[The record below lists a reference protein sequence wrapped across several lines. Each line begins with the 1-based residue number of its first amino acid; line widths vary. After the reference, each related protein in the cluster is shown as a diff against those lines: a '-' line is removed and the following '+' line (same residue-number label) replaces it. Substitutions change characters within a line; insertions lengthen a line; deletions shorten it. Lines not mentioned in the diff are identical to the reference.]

1 MAMALLPLAVA
12 LSVLRRWQRGCGR
25 PGGSRGSGVQ
35 PGSLYVTFSRRLHI
49 SPFQANTFFFL
60 FVIPISFPGLCG
72 LRAQQSL
79 RSEVTPGTSS
89 LFYMQMALHLGSR
102 AGSQTV

>member
-1 MAMALLPLAVA
+1 MLPLTVVR
-12 LSVLRRWQRGCGR
+12 LIFWRRPRGYGR
-25 PGGSRGSGVQ
+25 PDGSCGSGVQ
-35 PGSLYVTFSRRLHI
+35 PGSLYITFARRLHI
-49 SPFQANTFFFL
+49 SPFQASTFFFL

-89 LFYMQMALHLGSR
+89 LFYMQMALHLGSQ

>member
-1 MAMALLPLAVA
+1 MGL
-12 LSVLRRWQRGCGR
+12 
-25 PGGSRGSGVQ
+25 GGLGAQ
-35 PGSLYVTFSRRLHI
+35 PGKLDVTFARRLHI
-49 SPFQANTFFFL
+49 SPFQASAPIF

>member
-1 MAMALLPLAVA
+1 MGL
-12 LSVLRRWQRGCGR
+12 
-25 PGGSRGSGVQ
+25 GGLGAQSGK
-35 PGSLYVTFSRRLHI
+35 LYVTFARRLHI
-49 SPFQANTFFFL
+49 SPFQASAPIF

-102 AGSQTV
+102 ADSQTV